1 MENNLPRV
9 THTPI
14 QGGLPHETGVI
25 VHLLYGNV
33 HYSTLDPN
41 DLHLARSRITQ
52 LIKDKADILKD
63 TRELVNDPEE
73 RDDFMALLAR
83 DTHEYL
89 GVVHHYQ
96 LYFLRRNRLTTLKH

>member
-1 MENNLPRV
+1 LENNLPRLS
-9 THTPI
+9 HAPI

-33 HYSTLDPN
+33 HYSTLELP
-41 DLHLARSRITQ
+41 DLHLARSRLSQ
-52 LIKDKADILKD
+52 LLKDKADILKE
-63 TRELVNDPEE
+63 TRQLVNDPQE
-73 RDDFMALLAR
+73 RDNFMALLAR

-96 LYFLRRNRLTTLKH
+96 LYFLRRNKLTTLKH